1 LITDNGM
8 HFNNYKMREYYQ
20 RLHID
25 YRFSSISHPQTNDQA
40 KLTNIILLK
49 GLKKIKEAKSEWVK
63 MLYEILWA

>member
-25 YRFSSISHPQTNDQA
+25 HRFSSISHPQTNNQV

-49 GLKKIKEAKSEWVK
+49 GLKKDKRSQVRMGKDI
-63 MLYEILWA
+63 I